1 MTRTELIKTEH
12 YLQYATRMITAR
24 IHKLNEINAEL
35 SEIMLYQDDIN
46 EIEKLLKTIQNE
58 LKEK

>member
-12 YLQYATRMITAR
+12 YLQYATRMITTR
-24 IHKLNEINAEL
+24 IHKLNEINADL